1 MSPSSVLRVAYTLEQ
16 CWHRVPGGTASSALG
31 VAAALAARDDV
42 EVIGVAARHSAPPP
56 EPWRPAVP
64 VAHLPLPRRALY
76 ESWHVLRRPRVSSAT
91 GAVSVIHATGM
102 AIPPREAPLVV
113 TVHDLAFL
121 ANPAYGTRNGRRFFR
136 QSLDL
141 TRRDADLV
149 LCPSQATQRDCVAAG
164 IEPARVRVVPWGVT
178 VPVVAPGDVAD
189 VRRRH
194 RLPERYLLWIGT
206 IEPRKNLPALVEAYR
221 RLARPDLGLV
231 LVGPDGWHT
240 DLAGL
245 LATLEPAARSNV
257 HALGFVPASD
267 RDALCAGAAVFCYPS
282 ITEGFGLPVLE
293 AMAAGAPVVTS
304 AGTATAEVA
313 GDAGRCVEP
322 RDPQAIADAIAGF
335 LDDDG
340 AADAARAAGR
350 ARAATF
356 TWARS
361 AEATV
366 AAYREVAS

>member
-1 MSPSSVLRVAYTLEQ
+1 MSSPSVLRVAYTLEQ

-42 EVIGVAARHSAPPP
+42 EVIGVAARHATPPP
-56 EPWRPAVP
+56 DPWRPPVP
-64 VAHLPLPRRALY
+64 VRHLMLPRRALY
-76 ESWHVLRRPRVSSAT
+76 ESWHVLRRPRVSRAT

-121 ANPAYGTRNGRRFFR
+121 THSGYGTRNGMRFFR

-149 LCPSQATQRDCVAAG
+149 LCPSQATQRECVAAG
-164 IEPARVRVVPWGVT
+164 IDEARVRVVPWGVT
-178 VPVVAPGDVAD
+178 VPVVAPADVAE
-189 VRRRH
+189 VRTRR

-206 IEPRKNLPALVEAYR
+206 IEPRKNLPALIEAYR
-221 RLARPDLGLV
+221 RLARRDLGLV

-240 DLAGL
+240 DLTGL
-245 LATLEPAARSNV
+245 LATLDPAMRSNV
-257 HALGFVPASD
+257 HAVGFVPAAE

-282 ITEGFGLPVLE
+282 TTEGFGLPVLE

-304 AGTATAEVA
+304 ARTATAEVA
-313 GDAGRCVEP
+313 GDAGRCVDP
-322 RDPQAIADAIAGF
+322 HDPQAIADAIAAF
-335 LDDDG
+335 LDDDR
-340 AADAARAAGR
+340 AADDARSAGR

-356 TWARS
+356 TWERAAAS
-361 AEATV
+361 TV